1 MPGPE
6 LRAVNG
12 VTGGIAPSA
21 ANGPCV
27 RRGWTAIPNR
37 PVSGTTRA
45 LSTPN
50 EASVPAAGSGQPM
63 DMETGRIVA
72 PTAAAARAALK
83 VLGVASAPIAAIG
96 PRQETAPNGWPAAPA
111 AARNGPN
118 ATIGQI
124 ATPVRYGTGRQ
135 RPGPLFAGMDDPRE
149 AWRRPR
155 VCGPAPLRAA
165 QASRCASPRRW
176 RAQGCVRDAMPNAG
190 SSRGGLP

>member
-21 ANGPCV
+21 ANGQCV

-37 PVSGTTRA
+37 PAGATKSA
-45 LSTPN
+45 WSTPN
-50 EASVPAAGSGQPM
+50 EASVPAAMSGQPM
-63 DMETGRIVA
+63 AMETGRIGA

-118 ATIGQI
+118 LRSGQI
-124 ATPVRYGTGRQ
+124 ATPV
-135 RPGPLFAGMDDPRE
+135 
-149 AWRRPR
+149 
-155 VCGPAPLRAA
+155 
-165 QASRCASPRRW
+165 
-176 RAQGCVRDAMPNAG
+176 
-190 SSRGGLP
+190 